1 MTAISRSTEM
11 VKEYESIIAIC
22 SNVLI
27 DDDLS
32 LDEKAEFTILLQRCY
47 EFVKTSVKLE
57 DAAWNIAYSL
67 RSFIA
72 AVPSLH

>member
-1 MTAISRSTEM
+1 M
-11 VKEYESIIAIC
+11 
-22 SNVLI
+22 LI

-47 EFVKTSVKLE
+47 EFVKASEKLE
-57 DAAWNIAYSL
+57 EAALNIAYSL
-67 RSFIA
+67 CSFIA

>member
-1 MTAISRSTEM
+1 MTVISRSMEM
-11 VKEYESIIAIC
+11 GKEYESIIAIC

-47 EFVKTSVKLE
+47 EFVKTAVKL
-57 DAAWNIAYSL
+57 
-67 RSFIA
+67 
-72 AVPSLH
+72 